1 MFVSTWISIN
11 IPFFIKIPNIF
22 DRAAPK
28 NTIARILLKR
38 QQSGIKKKR
47 NPVSKEK
54 QKEITERAKLK
65 RHKKKEEVQKWLRM
79 EEENAE
85 QLQLAPIVLASLKNI
100 NKRNVIDDIG
110 CSDSSVG
117 KVAKAYG
124 GGTDHQRLNG
134 T

>member
-1 MFVSTWISIN
+1 
-11 IPFFIKIPNIF
+11 
-22 DRAAPK
+22 
-28 NTIARILLKR
+28 
-38 QQSGIKKKR
+38 
-47 NPVSKEK
+47 
-54 QKEITERAKLK
+54 LK

-85 QLQLAPIVLASLKNI
+85 QLQLKCHQKIEAEKLLRMEVEAPIVLASLKNI